1 MQDAVSLIG
10 KLIDIDG
17 QLLTIKT
24 LYFVLGTDR
33 IYVGMA
39 TANHTYINYPIDKLI
54 PYLQDQIKL

>member
-10 KLIDIDG
+10 NLITIDG

-24 LYFVLGTDR
+24 LYFIPGTDR

-39 TANHTYINYPIDKLI
+39 TANHTYINYPIESLI
-54 PYLQDQIKL
+54 PYF

>member
-10 KLIDIDG
+10 KLITIDG

-24 LYFVLGTDR
+24 LYFIPCTDR

-39 TANHTYINYPIDKLI
+39 TANHTYINYPIESLI
-54 PYLQDQIKL
+54 PYFQDQIKL